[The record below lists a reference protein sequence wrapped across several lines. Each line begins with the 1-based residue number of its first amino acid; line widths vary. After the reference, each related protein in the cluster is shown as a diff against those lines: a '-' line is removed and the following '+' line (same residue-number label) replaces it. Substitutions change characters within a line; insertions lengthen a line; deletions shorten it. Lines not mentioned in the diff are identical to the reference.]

1 MGGADRHDH
10 VQVEPAATEDRRV
23 LSVSVETDDAGTKTH
38 RINVNNV
45 SYLKITRGALT
56 KTGVAVVIVVAAVF
70 GFLLSRWGVI
80 VGVIGFGVTAF
91 AVFAALLVPD
101 EVEIG
106 TTAANHRIDVG
117 EDSTDAITSGIEE
130 LGYELGQL
138 TSRDHWQLA
147 AIAVVAGLV
156 AGIVDLWFG
165 VLVTVAT
172 GGGLY
177 YYLPE
182 SREGEGEP
190 ELSITAPTAGSN
202 PLESEFLALADE
214 TIAIERT
221 VDETIR
227 RFNYRYYFV
236 PQNVVSI
243 TESEETPWWFGPA
256 LVVAILSGPAALFF
270 LVSGDLWELLVTL
283 ALGGTAVALLALWN
297 ETKRITVRSHGDVS
311 REFLMTAQDV
321 STLLAEFDDPGRS
334 TGGRPGGS
342 VDGATELPGDGAG

>member
-10 VQVEPAATEDRRV
+10 VQVEPAETDANRRV

-38 RINVNNV
+38 RINVTNV
-45 SYLKITRGALT
+45 SFVRITRGALT
-56 KTGVAVVIVVAAVF
+56 KTGVALVIVVAAIF
-70 GFLLSRWGVI
+70 GFLLSRWGVLA
-80 VGVIGFGVTAF
+80 GVIGFGLTAVV
-91 AVFAALLVPD
+91 VFAALVVPD

-106 TTAANHRIDVG
+106 TTAANHRIDVA
-117 EDSTDAITSGIEE
+117 EDSTDAITSGLEE

-138 TSRDHWQLA
+138 TSRDYWQLA
-147 AIAVVAGLV
+147 AIAVVAGLL
-156 AGIVDLWFG
+156 AGIVDLWLG
-165 VLVTVAT
+165 VVVAVAT
-172 GGGLY
+172 AGGLY

-182 SREGEGEP
+182 TREGER
-190 ELSITAPTAGSN
+190 ELAITAPTAGSN
-202 PLESEFLALADE
+202 PIESEFLALADE

-227 RFNYRYYFV
+227 RYNYRYYFV
-236 PQNVVSI
+236 PENIVSI

-256 LVVAILSGPAALFF
+256 LVVAILSGPAALVF
-270 LVSGDLWELLVTL
+270 LIAGDLWALLFTL

-321 STLLAEFDDPGRS
+321 STLLAEFDAPGGS
-334 TGGRPGGS
+334 TGAGTARS
-342 VDGATELPGDGAG
+342 VDGATELPGEGAG